1 MQVEARA
8 ASGLTTFKLE
18 ELAFPETVAAI
29 ETLIGVRWS
38 TIRAG
43 MILADIRKLVRLQTH
58 SMPALVNERQK
69 ELAATDRRN
78 IDHRVFPT
86 GDYLRGAQA
95 LAAIARV
102 LEDDNRVRGFTFRRD
117 AGMLAL
123 QAKGHLRLRELY
135 NLNVGHL
142 KTRILKN
149 GRRILTVSVTMTKV
163 NGRSF
168 SPDRSP

>member
-1 MQVEARA
+1 MRSAT
-8 ASGLTTFKLE
+8 SGAQSRCYRQRQRPIDYRRCLL
-18 ELAFPETVAAI
+18 PETVDAI

-78 IDHRVFPT
+78 IDHRVFPV
-86 GDYLRGAQA
+86 GDYLRGARA

-102 LEDDNRVRGFTFRRD
+102 LEDDNRVHGITFRRD
-117 AGMLAL
+117 AAMLAL
-123 QAKGHLRLRELY
+123 QAKASLRLSELH

-142 KTRILKN
+142 IRK
-149 GRRILTVSVTMTKV
+149 RRGEGTQHFA
-163 NGRSF
+163 GPF
-168 SPDRSP
+168 